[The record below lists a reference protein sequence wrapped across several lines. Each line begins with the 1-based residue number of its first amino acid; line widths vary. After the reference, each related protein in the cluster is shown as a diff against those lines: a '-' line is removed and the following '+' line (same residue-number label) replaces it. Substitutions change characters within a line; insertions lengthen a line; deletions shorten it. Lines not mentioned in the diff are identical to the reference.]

1 MPDWHDGWVECVK
14 LVMDRG
20 VSGGGVDHLWDRWS
34 DRGTGVMYMGDSH
47 VSVSGGQSGLAMALS
62 CLCLAGMVG
71 G

>member
-1 MPDWHDGWVECVK
+1 MPQG
-14 LVMDRG
+14 R
-20 VSGGGVDHLWDRWS
+20 GVDHLWDRWS
-34 DRGTGVMYMGDSH
+34 DRETGVMYMGDSH